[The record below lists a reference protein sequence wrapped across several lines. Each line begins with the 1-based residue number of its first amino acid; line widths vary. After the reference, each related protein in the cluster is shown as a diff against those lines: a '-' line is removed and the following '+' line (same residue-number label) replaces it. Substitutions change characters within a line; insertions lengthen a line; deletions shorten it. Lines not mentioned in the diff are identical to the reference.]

1 MTYKLDISQN
11 FEDDLDAILDYI
23 SHKLHSPVAA
33 KNLLRSTEEK
43 LKLILENPQL
53 YPLYHDEYLAKR
65 GYRYAIVSN
74 YLVFYVIDENKHI
87 IHIVRFLYGGQNIT
101 SNL

>member
-1 MTYKLDISQN
+1 MTYRLDISQN
-11 FEDDLDAILDYI
+11 FEEDLDATLDYI

-33 KNLLRSTEEK
+33 KNLLHSTEEK

-53 YPLYHDEYLAKR
+53 YPLYHDEYLAKK

-74 YLVFYVIDENKHI
+74 YLVFYVIDDEKQI

-101 SNL
+101 NSL